1 MKKHFYWIMGI
12 ILIACACSSAPQ
24 QETEGKVYQVDLQ
37 KKVNPFEEIFSKAEI
52 IPLETVDNGL
62 IVYCKKI
69 YPVGKSL
76 YIHDDW
82 SQNLFA
88 FSQAGKYEFQ
98 VGRKGQGPGEYL
110 NLYDCIVD
118 SASNEISVLESY
130 GRVLQYDLTGKHKN
144 TFELPARPNY
154 YSIEALSHDCLV
166 TWSALEASDNSVLV
180 LNKENGETLN
190 AYWKDDRMFN
200 QQQMSPFYSYD
211 GKTYFGVALRQ
222 QVYEVRKDTLALAYV
237 WDFGKDNISEERL
250 KFYLDIEHPSER
262 NNKILND
269 MGTPLLPFTIE
280 EQKQNHQYCYVSLRL
295 EMGVR
300 PDLTHVFYD
309 KKKKKALVFDHLD
322 GKECKMNQPL
332 YFGEDYLLTDVLYDD
347 REKFKSIL
355 PESEYQKLKSML
367 EDDNPC
373 LLKLYFKKG

>member
-1 MKKHFYWIMGI
+1 MTSTMTKHVYWLMGI
-12 ILIACACSSAPQ
+12 ILMACACSSAPQ

-69 YPVGKSL
+69 YPVGNSW

-110 NLYDCIVD
+110 NLYDCIID

-211 GKTYFGVALRQ
+211 GKTYFGVSLRQ

-237 WDFGKDNISEERL
+237 
-250 KFYLDIEHPSER
+250 
-262 NNKILND
+262 
-269 MGTPLLPFTIE
+269 
-280 EQKQNHQYCYVSLRL
+280 
-295 EMGVR
+295 
-300 PDLTHVFYD
+300 
-309 KKKKKALVFDHLD
+309 
-322 GKECKMNQPL
+322 
-332 YFGEDYLLTDVLYDD
+332 
-347 REKFKSIL
+347 
-355 PESEYQKLKSML
+355 
-367 EDDNPC
+367 
-373 LLKLYFKKG
+373 

>member
-12 ILIACACSSAPQ
+12 ILIACACKSTPQ
-24 QETEGKVYQVDLQ
+24 QEAEGKVYQVDLQ
-37 KKVNPFEEIFSKAEI
+37 KKVNPFKEIFSKAEI

-69 YPVGKSL
+69 YPVGKCW

-118 SASNEISVLESY
+118 SASNEISVLENY

-154 YSIEALSHDCLV
+154 YSIEALNHDCLV

-200 QQQMSPFYSYD
+200 QQQMSPFYSMM
-211 GKTYFGVALRQ
+211 GKH
-222 QVYEVRKDTLALAYV
+222 TLE
-237 WDFGKDNISEERL
+237 W
-250 KFYLDIEHPSER
+250 H
-262 NNKILND
+262 
-269 MGTPLLPFTIE
+269 
-280 EQKQNHQYCYVSLRL
+280 
-295 EMGVR
+295 
-300 PDLTHVFYD
+300 
-309 KKKKKALVFDHLD
+309 
-322 GKECKMNQPL
+322 
-332 YFGEDYLLTDVLYDD
+332 
-347 REKFKSIL
+347 
-355 PESEYQKLKSML
+355 
-367 EDDNPC
+367 
-373 LLKLYFKKG
+373 